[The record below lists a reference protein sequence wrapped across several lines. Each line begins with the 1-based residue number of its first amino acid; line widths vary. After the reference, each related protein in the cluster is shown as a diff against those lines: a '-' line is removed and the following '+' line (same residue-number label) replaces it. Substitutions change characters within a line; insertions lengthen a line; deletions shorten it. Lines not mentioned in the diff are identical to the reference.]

1 MSHLTRREW
10 SALVAG
16 GLVTGPLA
24 CLRAEEKKGA
34 FLQGQRSI
42 VAGVRVGAQ
51 TYSFRDRPLDQ
62 VPAAFKAVGL
72 SFCELWSGHVES
84 AQVIGAARETPR
96 PERRELARKWRLGV
110 PLSHFETI
118 RRQFADAGVT
128 LTSYDVP
135 YQDDWTDAEIAR
147 SFEMAK
153 ALGVQVITSSAVVS
167 VVPRLSPH
175 AEKAKIRV
183 SFHNHST
190 IRPNEF
196 ATPDDFAAAMKVS
209 PMMGATL
216 DIGHFTAANF
226 DAVDYLTK
234 HHDRINAL
242 HIKDRKK
249 DQGANMPFGEGDT
262 PIVAVLR
269 LLRDRKW
276 DIPAHI
282 EYEYRGA
289 DAVAEVTKC
298 YDYCRKALAGQGAR

>member
-1 MSHLTRREW
+1 MTLLTRREW
-10 SALVAG
+10 GMAVAG
-16 GLVTGPLA
+16 GLVAAPFAGLKA
-24 CLRAEEKKGA
+24 
-34 FLQGQRSI
+34 QGRSI
-42 VAGVRVGAQ
+42 VAGVRLGAQ
-51 TYSFRDRPLDQ
+51 TYSFRDRTIDL
-62 VPAAFKAVGL
+62 VPAAFKEAGL

-84 AQVIGAARETPR
+84 ATVIGAARETPR
-96 PERRELARKWRLGV
+96 PERRELVRKWRLGV
-110 PLSHFETI
+110 PMSHFEGI
-118 RRQFADAGVT
+118 RKTFADAGVT

-135 YQDDWTDAEIAR
+135 YNDDWTDEEIAR
-147 SFEMAK
+147 SFAMART
-153 ALGVQVITSSAVVS
+153 LGVNVITSSAVVS
-167 VVPRLSPH
+167 VVPRVAPH

-183 SFHNHST
+183 SFHNHSN

-196 ATPDDFAAAMKVS
+196 ATPDDFAAAMMVS

-226 DAVDYLTK
+226 DAVAYLSK
-234 HHDRINAL
+234 HHDRIHAL

-282 EYEYRGA
+282 EYEYRGTE
-289 DAVAEVTKC
+289 AVAEVTKC
-298 YDYCRKALAGQGAR
+298 YAYCRKALETK